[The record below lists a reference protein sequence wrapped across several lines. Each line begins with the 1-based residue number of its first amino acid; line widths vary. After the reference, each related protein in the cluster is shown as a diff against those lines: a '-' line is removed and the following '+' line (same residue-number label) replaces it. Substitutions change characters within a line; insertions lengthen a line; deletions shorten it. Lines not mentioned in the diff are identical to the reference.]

1 MTKLV
6 LIRHGMTGWNKQ
18 GRYCG
23 HRDIDLSNQG
33 RVQAKK
39 LGKRLK
45 AVEFDKIYCSDRRR
59 ALETGRIIFK
69 GKKITKVKS
78 LREINFGVFEGLKH
92 NEIMKK
98 YDGVYK
104 KWLRNCYRYSIPD
117 AEPMSV
123 FKKRIESAMNK
134 IVRSNPG
141 KNVAVVCH
149 GGVIGAFVSG
159 ILKSRNFWRHVPSAA
174 SMTVVEYKKRQP
186 KIKKFNDIAHL
197 RQR

>member
-6 LIRHGMTGWNKQ
+6 LIRHGITDWNKQ

-23 HRDIDLSNQG
+23 HRDIDLSSQG
-33 RVQAKK
+33 RAQVKK

-69 GKKITKVKS
+69 GKKITKVNG

-92 NEIMKK
+92 DEIMEK
-98 YDGVYK
+98 YGSAYK
-104 KWLRNCYRYSIPD
+104 KWLKDCYRYNIPN

-123 FKKRIESAMNK
+123 FKKRVESTLNK
-134 IVRSNPG
+134 IVHSNPG

-149 GGVIGAFVSG
+149 GGVIGACVSG

-174 SMTVVEYKKRQP
+174 SMTVVEYKKGQP
-186 KIKKFNDIAHL
+186 RLKKFNDIAHL
-197 RQR
+197 RPR